1 MKDEDID
8 LDEFTELDFGGIQED
23 QEEKLSVEEN
33 LWNRLE
39 KSGNKVSFARD
50 LLALYRY
57 MDDPFVSWQK
67 KVVVAAAL
75 IYFVTPIDKIPRFA
89 RFFGLLDE
97 LGVMAILLK
106 FLGKELVPYYE
117 AGYRAEYF

>member
-8 LDEFTELDFGGIQED
+8 LDEFTELDFGGIKED
-23 QEEKLSVEEN
+23 REKKLSVEED
-33 LWNRLE
+33 LWIRLE
-39 KSGNKVSFARD
+39 KSGKKVSFARD

-67 KVVVAAAL
+67 KVVVAATL
-75 IYFVTPIDKIPRFA
+75 LYFVTPIDKVPRFA

-97 LGVMAILLK
+97 LGVMTILLK

-117 AGYRAEYF
+117 VGYRSE

>member
-8 LDEFTELDFGGIQED
+8 LDEFTELDFGGIKED
-23 QEEKLSVEEN
+23 EEKIVFVEEN
-33 LWNRLE
+33 LWYRLE
-39 KSGNKVSFARD
+39 KSGKKVSFARD

-57 MDDPFVSWQK
+57 MDDPYVSWQK

-75 IYFVTPIDKIPRFA
+75 IYFVTPIDKIPRFV

-97 LGVMAILLK
+97 LGVMTILLK

-117 AGYRAEYF
+117 SGYRSE

>member
-8 LDEFTELDFGGIQED
+8 LDEFTELDFGGIKED
-23 QEEKLSVEEN
+23 EEKILFVEEN
-33 LWNRLE
+33 LWYRLE
-39 KSGNKVSFARD
+39 KSGKKVSFARD

-57 MDDPFVSWQK
+57 MDDPYVSWQK
-67 KVVVAAAL
+67 KVVIAGAL
-75 IYFVTPIDKIPRFA
+75 IYFVTPVDKIPRFV

-97 LGVMAILLK
+97 LGVMTILLK

-117 AGYRAEYF
+117 TGYRAE